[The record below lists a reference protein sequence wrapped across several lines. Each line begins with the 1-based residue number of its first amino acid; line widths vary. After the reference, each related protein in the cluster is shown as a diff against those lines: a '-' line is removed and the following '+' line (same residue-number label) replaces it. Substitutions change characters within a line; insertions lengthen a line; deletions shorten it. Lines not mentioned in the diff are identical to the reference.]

1 MRKVVIESPY
11 AGDVQRNTEYARL
24 CLKDSLN
31 RGESPIASHLLLTQ
45 VLDDTIP
52 EERELGINAG
62 LHWTDVADAH
72 IFYVDYGLSAGMMQA
87 LDRTTSFLNSQYN
100 LILHHANDYEQV
112 TINPRIQIEFRK
124 ILSNNCPPVITGD
137 NKLNQP

>member
-11 AGDVQRNTEYARL
+11 AGDVKRNTEYARL

-31 RGESPIASHLLLTQ
+31 RGESPLCSHLLLTQ

-52 EERELGINAG
+52 KERELGINAG

-72 IFYVDYGLSAGMMQA
+72 IFYIDYGLSPGMIKA
-87 LDRTTSFLNSQYN
+87 LIRTTQIINSPMLYMVGHNSPQSPTPTEFTVC
-100 LILHHANDYEQV
+100 A
-112 TINPRIQIEFRK
+112 RIQIEFRK
-124 ILSNNCPPVITGD
+124 ILNNQ
-137 NKLNQP
+137 K

>member
-24 CLKDSLN
+24 CLKDSLS

-52 EERELGINAG
+52 EERELGISAG

-72 IFYVDYGLSAGMMQA
+72 IFYVDYGLSSGMMQA
-87 LDRTTSFLNSQYN
+87 LNKTIKSNSP
-100 LILHHANDYEQV
+100 YE
-112 TINPRIQIEFRK
+112 IEFRK
-124 ILSNNCPPVITGD
+124 ILLNNCPPVITGYNSSPSSFKGRCPQD
-137 NKLNQP
+137 GGVLNK